1 MSSDSD
7 GSGTQ
12 STDIAELQ
20 SELTSVREKLARLS
34 ERESRLASLLKCTPE
49 RLEHDL
55 RNVLNELQLLR
66 TIFES
71 EEKK

>member
-1 MSSDSD
+1 MSADRNASSADSSD
-7 GSGTQ
+7 T
-12 STDIAELQ
+12 ERLR
-20 SELTSVREKLARLS
+20 SELKTAQEQLSQLSNREQ
-34 ERESRLASLLKCTPE
+34 RLADLLKCTPD

-71 EEKK
+71 EEK

>member
-1 MSSDSD
+1 MSSNSD
-7 GSGTQ
+7 GHS
-12 STDIAELQ
+12 SDIQQLKSDLAAAQ
-20 SELTSVREKLARLS
+20 EKLSRMSA
-34 ERESRLASLLKCTPE
+34 RESRLAELLKCTPE

-71 EEKK
+71 EEKKK